1 MLNEPVKGK
10 INDFEQFLKLL
21 EFLGD
26 DVLFKL
32 KCGND
37 HILFCSEHGEFTT
50 ISNGAPIT
58 AQDLKKKLSKWVIM
72 EKKEITF
79 TIIPA
84 IDKCPD
90 GEKISKNDLI
100 NIIESIKYIRQIPAR
115 FKIKI
120 LNDEKVPSILKRFS
134 RHPVE
139 RELILNSS
147 SFSLLD
153 LCKWEKEGAIK
164 LEKINLMD
172 RIAPLF
178 AGIAF
183 VFIAATAVISF
194 FPFGR
199 TIVTYVKLQ
208 ELENEINCKRIL
220 NYRIP
225 EILPVKDAFL
235 NRIYYK
241 NGKLIS
247 PGPDRRIGTKDDI
260 VLKLPDLKGSSLF
273 VIP

>member
-1 MLNEPVKGK
+1 MLNEPVKGT

-37 HILFCSEHGEFTT
+37 HIIFCSEGGEFTT
-50 ISNGAPIT
+50 ISNGSPLSVY
-58 AQDLKKKLSKWVIM
+58 DLKKKLSRWVLT
-72 EKKEITF
+72 ERKTITF

-84 IDKCPD
+84 VDKCPK
-90 GEKISKNDLI
+90 GEKLSRKELI
-100 NIIESIKYIRQIPAR
+100 EIIESIKYIRQIPAK

-120 LNDEKVPSILKRFS
+120 LNDEKIPHILKTFA

-139 RELILNSS
+139 REIVLNSS

-153 LCKWEKEGAIK
+153 LCKWEEDGFIK
-164 LEKINLMD
+164 IEKINFMD

-183 VFIAATAVISF
+183 MFIVAAAIISF

-199 TIVTYVKLQ
+199 TIVTYIKMQ
-208 ELENEINCKRIL
+208 ELENSVNARRIL
-220 NYRIP
+220 HQKVP

-235 NRIYYK
+235 NRIRYK
-241 NGKLIS
+241 NGILIS
-247 PGPDRRIGTKDDI
+247 PGPDRKIGTKDDI
-260 VLKLPDLKGSSLF
+260 ILKLPELKSSLF
-273 VIP
+273 AIP